1 MTKFRGAFT
10 AIVTPMRGDEIDDPA
25 LVDLVEEQIAGG
37 VSGIVPCGTTGEATT
52 LSVTEHLH
60 VVRVVVQAVRGRVP
74 VIAGAGANCT
84 REAIELA
91 QACRELGAD
100 ATLQVAPYYI
110 KPTQEGLIAHFTA
123 IADAVPLPLVV
134 YNVPSRT
141 ACDIKAET
149 VAVLARHPQIVAIK
163 EATGDMT
170 RASRVRELCGPDFSL
185 LSGDDF
191 TLLPFLAVGGD
202 GVISVT
208 GNVIPQ
214 VFADLCRAAHEG
226 RWADAR
232 ALHELQLPLTRALF
246 TVSNPIPVKA
256 AMAMRGRCRP
266 EMRLPLQPLDPEGP
280 EGRLVAE
287 VLHDT
292 LAKIEGTRPRKESSR

>member
-25 LVDLVEEQIAGG
+25 LVDLVEEQLAGG

-60 VVRVVVQAVRGRVP
+60 VVRVVVEAVRGRVP
-74 VIAGAGANCT
+74 VIAGAGSNCT
-84 REAIELA
+84 REAIELT

-110 KPTQEGLIAHFTA
+110 KPTQAGLIAHFTA
-123 IADAVPLPLVV
+123 IADAVPLPMVV

-141 ACDIKAET
+141 SCDMQAET
-149 VAVLARHPQIVAIK
+149 VATLARHPNIVAIK

-170 RASRVRELCGPDFSL
+170 RAARVRELCGPDFSL

-208 GNVIPQ
+208 GNLIPR
-214 VFADLCRAAHEG
+214 VFSELCRAAREG

-232 ALHELQLPLTRALF
+232 ALQELHLPLTRALF

-256 AMAMRGRCRP
+256 AMAMSGRCRP
-266 EMRLPLQPLDPEGP
+266 DMRLPLLPLDPESP

-287 VLHDT
+287 ALHATDARI
-292 LAKIEGTRPRKESSR
+292 AKGASR